1 MYVHLYTDK
10 LTIIIN
16 DDQVKSVLDQ
26 CKARKGS
33 HKHTQSKLGSFHWF
47 LSNSVHSETDEC
59 HKIQRWANCKPCRA
73 ELKVL
78 LQICIIKPK
87 GTEEGMQVFIKL

>member
-33 HKHTQSKLGSFHWF
+33 HRHTQSKLGSFHLF
-47 LSNSVHSETDEC
+47 LSNSVHSKPDEYRR
-59 HKIQRWANCKPCRA
+59 IQSWANCKPCRA